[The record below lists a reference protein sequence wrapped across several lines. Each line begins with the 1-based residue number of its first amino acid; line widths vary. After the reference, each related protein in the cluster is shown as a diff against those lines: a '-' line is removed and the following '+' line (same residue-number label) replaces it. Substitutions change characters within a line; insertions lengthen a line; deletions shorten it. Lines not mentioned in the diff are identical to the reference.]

1 MLNRVKNILPPPTL
15 KVLYHSFIQP
25 HIMYGLPA
33 WGGCCAQSSKRIVSI
48 QKRAIR
54 TITKS
59 YFSAHTEPRMK
70 KLGLLKFNDLYEQQC
85 LTLTHDCFYGRAP
98 INIRNL
104 FERHNSEHNLRGHT
118 QNPLNLKIPNYKT
131 RAASSS
137 YSYKGSVLWNNTSLD
152 LRKIEQKTH
161 FKRSIK
167 KSILN
172 KYDHKSD
179 CNNPRCKDRIH
190 HS

>member
-1 MLNRVKNILPPPTL
+1 MLRV
-15 KVLYHSFIQP
+15 VFHS
-25 HIMYGLPA
+25 
-33 WGGCCAQSSKRIVSI
+33 AQSSKRIVLI

-98 INIRNL
+98 ISIRN
-104 FERHNSEHNLRGHT
+104 FFGQTSSEHNLRGVT
-118 QNPLNLKIPNYKT
+118 QTPLNLKIPNYKT
-131 RAASSS
+131 RAASNSF
-137 YSYKGSVLWNNTSLD
+137 SYKGPVLWNNTSLE
-152 LRKIEQKTH
+152 LRKIEQKLQ
-161 FKRSIK
+161 FKRNIK
-167 KSILN
+167 KSILSR
-172 KYDHKSD
+172 YSHKSD
-179 CNNPRCKDRIH
+179 CNNPRCKHRTH